1 MFDDIAACVGVVV
14 VVVAVLAAAI
24 RLLLLLRRGVDL
36 GQSRGGKSSNKYKI
50 LGYL

>member
-36 GQSRGGKSSNKYKI
+36 GQSRGVSQVMNI
-50 LGYL
+50 EF